1 MFQEL
6 RIVFFSW
13 KMIGFSVGRLLAKM
27 EGSPTTPVPN
37 AMKPVGVICPLGG
50 GGDGGPRRSSSSSS
64 RSSSSSNNNNNNDN
78 NHSLVVYSL
87 YSRSLPLFRKLTIG
101 DQPFM

>member
-1 MFQEL
+1 
-6 RIVFFSW
+6 
-13 KMIGFSVGRLLAKM
+13 
-27 EGSPTTPVPN
+27 
-37 AMKPVGVICPLGG
+37 MKPVGVICPLGG
-50 GGDGGPRRSSSSSS
+50 GSDGGPS
-64 RSSSSSNNNNNNDN
+64 SSSSSNNNNNNDNDN